1 MEEIDNFIKK
11 VVKNESDTLAIDF
24 DGVIHDHNLG
34 FHDGTIYGNPIP
46 GAIEAVKKLSKK
58 YKIVIFTCKANPKR
72 PLIGGKTGPELIW
85 EWLEKHDL
93 KSCVEDVTYDKINAL
108 YYIDDKAIS
117 FNNWDNTLKHL

>member
-1 MEEIDNFIKK
+1 MKEIDNFIEK
-11 VVKNESDTLAIDF
+11 VVKNERDTLAIDF
-24 DGVIHDHNLG
+24 DGVIHNHNLG
-34 FHDGTIYGNPIP
+34 FHDGTVYGDPIP

-72 PLIGGKTGPELIW
+72 PLINGKTGPELIW

-93 KSCVEDVTYDKINAL
+93 KSYVKDVTYNKINAL

>member
-1 MEEIDNFIKK
+1 MKEIDNFIKK

-34 FHDGTIYGNPIP
+34 FHDGTVYGNPIP

-72 PLIGGKTGPELIW
+72 PLIDGKTGPELIW

-108 YYIDDKAIS
+108 YYIDDKAI
-117 FNNWDNTLKHL
+117 NTDT